1 MFLLIDNYD
10 SFTYNLVQA
19 FYALGREPYVLYNDD
34 ARLLDLAKA
43 PDLEMVCLSPG
54 PSRPENA
61 GLCLK
66 FLRRLTPSVPVLGV
80 CLGHQILGLFGG
92 GRIDVAEEIMHG
104 KQSEISHNPDGLF
117 TDLPPLMKVG
127 RYHSL
132 VVKDGQ
138 DLPFE
143 VTARGPRG
151 EIMALQYR
159 DRPWAGVQFHPESV
173 LTPEGMQLLANFPQR
188 LVQKPKKEMAVSDI
202 LEELAQGHH
211 LTRKMASKAF
221 ADLMDG
227 RLSSAQAASLLFGLR
242 MKGESALELAE
253 ATRQALDRAVSIAIE
268 GPHID
273 VVGTGGD
280 GRHSFNCST
289 ATSLIL
295 AGMGYCVTKHGNRA
309 VSSTCGSADAI
320 EGLGLPLVKDPEDV
334 RKHCAQYHF
343 SFLFAPNFHPAFKNI
358 GPVRKELGIRTLFN
372 ILGPLINPAKP
383 THLLLGVGH
392 PDLLPLVTETL
403 QELGQQRAAVVCGAG
418 VYDEVTPLGPAQIM
432 EIRDGKASPLELDPA
447 NYGIRPCTP
456 ADLEVH
462 SKREAVAVLR
472 ELLAGQGPA
481 PMLDMIVLNAG
492 LAIYLLEDDLD
503 LAAAMVRAGEA
514 VREGVGRR
522 VLNAA

>member
-34 ARLLDLAKA
+34 ERLLDLATS

-61 GLCLK
+61 GLCLE
-66 FLRRLTPSVPVLGV
+66 FLRRLAPSVPVLGV
-80 CLGHQILGLFGG
+80 CLGHQVLGLFGG
-92 GRIDVAEEIMHG
+92 ASVDVASEIMHG
-104 KQSEISHNPDGLF
+104 KQSDITHSADGLF
-117 TDLPPLMKVG
+117 SDLPQQLKVG

-132 VVKDGQ
+132 VVRDGKN
-138 DLPFE
+138 LPFE

-151 EIMALQYR
+151 EIMALQYK

-173 LTPEGMQLLANFPQR
+173 LSPEGMQLLANFPQK
-188 LVQKPKKEMAVSDI
+188 LTQKPKKEMTVSDI
-202 LEELAQGHH
+202 LEEIAQGHH
-211 LTRKMASKAF
+211 LTRPMASKAF
-221 ADLMDG
+221 AELMDG
-227 RLSSAQAASLLFGLR
+227 ELSPAQAASLLFGLR

-253 ATRQALDRAVSIAIE
+253 ATRQALARAISIDIE

-320 EGLGLPLVKDPEDV
+320 EGLGLPLVKEPEEV
-334 RKHCAQYHF
+334 RRLCANKHF

-383 THLLLGVGH
+383 THILLGVGH
-392 PDLLPLVTETL
+392 PDLLPLVTDTL
-403 QELGQQRAAVVCGAG
+403 LELGQKRAAVVCGAG
-418 VYDEVTPLGPAQIM
+418 TYDEVTPLGPAEIM
-432 EIRDGKASPLELDPA
+432 EIRDGKATPLALDPA
-447 NYGIRPCTP
+447 TYGIKPCTP

-472 ELLAGQGPA
+472 ELLAGQGPS
-481 PMLDMIVLNAG
+481 PMLDMIVLNVG
-492 LAIYLLEDDLD
+492 LAVYLLEDDLD
-503 LAAAMVRAGEA
+503 LAAAMVRAGDA

-522 VLNAA
+522 VLDAA